1 MNKAIT
7 ILSYC
12 DTKEKKDLLKSQIA
26 RLKQLYPDRTVLVYS
41 HYSGVE
47 CEYYQQAD
55 YYIYDHSNPSSPRV
69 FYDWVYIAQL
79 GIKFYRGGS
88 DFGLAVMQMIKRSAL
103 FLESIGVE
111 SSLYLNYD
119 MNIDGCD
126 TIKLI
131 DISESLID
139 HLGIFTKWGDDHF
152 SLCYFWLDIKRIG
165 RSFFESISREKYLSY
180 DTSFIAEKIFHE
192 IMMEGLGEKCLR
204 LDVPLEGKIS
214 GATREVEKG
223 SDIERYFSTMV
234 ASRSTSDH
242 SRSLAIWNSKVEIE
256 SLFAEIDGTQTE
268 IRNNMENKGVFL
280 GDLPAYDISKITILK
295 VNSHLIEPY
304 TMSLDQKYWEKNIHE
319 TLQR

>member
-1 MNKAIT
+1 MKAIT

-12 DTKEKKDLLKSQIA
+12 DTTEKKDLLKSIIA
-26 RLKQLYPDRTVLVYS
+26 RAKHLYPDRAVLVYS

-47 CEYYQQAD
+47 PEYYAQAD

-69 FYDWVYIAQL
+69 FYDWVYIPQI

-88 DFGLAVMQMIKRSAL
+88 DFGLAVLQMIKRSAL

-119 MNIDGCD
+119 MNIDGSD

-139 HLGIFTKWGDDHF
+139 HVGIFTKWGDDHF
-152 SLCYFWLDIKRIG
+152 SLCYFWLDIKKIG
-165 RSFFESISREKYLSY
+165 RSFFESIDREKYLSY

-192 IMMEGLGEKCLR
+192 IMTEGLGSRCLR

-214 GATREVEKG
+214 GATREVAAG
-223 SDIERYFSTMV
+223 SDLRRLFGMMV
-234 ASRSTSDH
+234 ASRSSADH
-242 SRSLAIWNSKVEIE
+242 SKSLAIWNSTIDIDYI
-256 SLFAEIDGTQTE
+256 FAEIDGIETQ
-268 IRNNMENKGVFL
+268 IFNQLENKRFFL
-280 GDLPAYDISKITILK
+280 GRLPDEISEISITG
-295 VNSHLIEPY
+295 VNGERVDRYP
-304 TMSLDQKYWEKNIHE
+304 MNLDTAYWEKNTHE
-319 TLQR
+319 KHPK